1 LEAKVRVRMRWTGI
15 GAAVILT
22 WVAGIETGRT
32 WNDIGHRLYVE
43 KAIDAL
49 PKPLKG
55 FYDQHKVTLAEAVSD
70 PSRFS
75 RAIFEVDRLEPFPF
89 ADLPTDRELA
99 VRKYGEETL
108 KEAGDTPWRLIES
121 YQALVEDFRSSD
133 FKSAV
138 TRSEEIAF
146 LVGELYVP
154 LNVSKDGDGEPTG
167 QQGLRERFDSR
178 LMEAFGQKLKVPT
191 IGAVFLDR
199 PAEYAVSIPLKSFIF
214 VDNILYYDYLSRKGV
229 QSYDRFY
236 YEGMWLRA
244 QPVTEVLL
252 AGAAQDAASFW
263 YTAWVEARKPEL
275 PKS

>member
-1 LEAKVRVRMRWTGI
+1 MTVKWVGI
-15 GAAVILT
+15 GTAAILT
-22 WVAGIETGRT
+22 WIGSIETGRT

-55 FYDQHKVTLAEAVSD
+55 FYDNHKVALAEAVSD
-70 PSRFS
+70 PSRFRRS
-75 RAIFEVDRLEPFPF
+75 IFEVDRLEPFPF

-108 KEAGDTPWRLIES
+108 EEAGDVPWRLIES
-121 YQALVEDFRSSD
+121 YRALVEDFRKSD
-133 FKSAV
+133 FNSAV
-138 TRSEEIAF
+138 THSEEIAF

-154 LNVSKDGDGEPTG
+154 LNVSKNGDGDSTG

-178 LMEAFGQKLKVPT
+178 LMEAFGDKLKVPT
-191 IGAVFLDR
+191 LSAVFLDR
-199 PAEYAVSIPLKSFIF
+199 PAEYAISIPLKSFIF
-214 VDNILYYDYLSRKGV
+214 VDNILYFDYLSRKGV

-236 YEGMWLRA
+236 YEGMWLRG
-244 QPVTEVLL
+244 QPMTEQLL

-275 PKS
+275 PKR

>member
-1 LEAKVRVRMRWTGI
+1 MRVKWIGI

-22 WVAGIETGRT
+22 WVASTETGRT

-49 PKPLKG
+49 PKPLKS
-55 FYDQHKVTLAEAVSD
+55 FYDKNKVTLAEAVSD

-121 YQALVEDFRSSD
+121 YHALVEDFRKSD
-133 FKSAV
+133 FESAV
-138 TRSEEIAF
+138 THSEEIAF

-178 LMEAFGQKLKVPT
+178 LMEAFGDKLKVPGL
-191 IGAVFLDR
+191 GAVFLDR

-214 VDNILYYDYLSRKGV
+214 VDNILYFDYLSRKGV

-244 QPVTEVLL
+244 QPVTEQLL

>member
-1 LEAKVRVRMRWTGI
+1 MRGI
-15 GAAVILT
+15 WMAAAV
-22 WVAGIETGRT
+22 VAGFVFSVGVGHG

-55 FYDQHKVTLAEAVSD
+55 FYESHKVELADAVSD
-70 PSRFS
+70 PRRFS
-75 RAIFEVDRLEPFPF
+75 RSIFEVDRLEPFPF
-89 ADLPTDRELA
+89 DALPADRELA
-99 VRKYGEETL
+99 VRKYGEEKL
-108 KEAGDTPWRLIES
+108 AEAGDAPWRLIES
-121 YQALVEDFRSSD
+121 YRALVEDYKKGD
-133 FKSAV
+133 FAAAI
-138 TRSEEIAF
+138 THSEEIAF

-154 LNVSKDGDGEPTG
+154 LNVSKDGDGDPTD

-178 LMEAFGQKLKVPT
+178 LMEAFGDKLKVLGT
-191 IGAVFLDR
+191 SAVYLDR
-199 PAEYAVSIPLKSFIF
+199 PAEYAISIPLKSFIF

-236 YEGMWLRA
+236 YDGMWLRA
-244 QPVTEVLL
+244 QPVTEQLL

>member
-1 LEAKVRVRMRWTGI
+1 MRRIWM
-15 GAAVILT
+15 GA
-22 WVAGIETGRT
+22 VAFLVFVASIEVGHG
-32 WNDIGHRLYVE
+32 WNDVGHRLYVE
-43 KAIDAL
+43 KAVDAL

-55 FYDQHKVTLAEAVSD
+55 FYEAHKVTLAEAVSD
-70 PSRFS
+70 PRRFS
-75 RAIFEVDRLEPFPF
+75 RSIFEVDRLEPFPF
-89 ADLPTDRELA
+89 AELPSDRELA

-108 KEAGDTPWRLIES
+108 QEAGDTPWRLIES
-121 YQALVEDFRSSD
+121 YRALVEDFRKSD
-133 FKSAV
+133 FQAAV
-138 TRSEEIAF
+138 THSEEIAF

-154 LNVSKDGDGEPTG
+154 LNVSKNGDGDPTG

-178 LMEAFGQKLKVPT
+178 LMEAFGEKIKVPDT
-191 IGAVFLDR
+191 SAVFLDR
-199 PAEYAVSIPLKSFIF
+199 PAEYAISIPLKSFIF

-236 YEGMWLRA
+236 YDGMWLRA
-244 QPVTEVLL
+244 QPVTEQLL

>member
-1 LEAKVRVRMRWTGI
+1 VGKRRIGI
-15 GAAVILT
+15 ATVVILT
-22 WVAGIETGRT
+22 WVASIETGRT

-43 KAIDAL
+43 KAIDVL

-55 FYDQHKVTLAEAVSD
+55 FYEKHKVTLAEAVSD
-70 PSRFS
+70 PRRFGRS
-75 RAIFEVDRLEPFPF
+75 IFEVDRLEPFPF

-108 KEAGDTPWRLIES
+108 KEAGDVPWRLIES
-121 YQALVEDFRSSD
+121 YRALVEDFRKSD
-133 FKSAV
+133 FEAAI
-138 TRSEEIAF
+138 THSEEIAF

-178 LMEAFGQKLKVPT
+178 LMEAFGDKLKVPAPA
-191 IGAVFLDR
+191 AVFLDR
-199 PAEYAVSIPLKSFIF
+199 PADYAISIPLKSFIF
-214 VDNILYYDYLSRKGV
+214 VDNILYFDYLSRKGV

-244 QPVTEVLL
+244 QPVTEQLL

>member
-1 LEAKVRVRMRWTGI
+1 MRRIWI
-15 GAAVILT
+15 GAAAILT
-22 WVAGIETGRT
+22 WIVNIETGRS
-32 WNDIGHRLYVE
+32 WNDVGHRLYIE
-43 KAIDAL
+43 KAVDAL
-49 PKPLKG
+49 PKPLKA
-55 FYDQHKVTLAEAVSD
+55 FYETHEVALAEAVAD

-99 VRKYGEETL
+99 ARKYGEETL
-108 KEAGDTPWRLIES
+108 KEAGDVPWRLIES
-121 YQALVEDFRSSD
+121 YQALVEAFRKSD
-133 FKSAV
+133 FEAAV
-138 TRSEEIAF
+138 THSEEIAF

-154 LNVSKDGDGEPTG
+154 LNVSKNGDGEPTG

-178 LMEAFGQKLKVPT
+178 LMEAFGDKLRVATPSA
-191 IGAVFLDR
+191 IFLDR
-199 PAEYAVSIPLKSFIF
+199 PAEYAISIPLKSFIW
-214 VDNILYYDYLSRKGV
+214 VDNILYFDYLSHKGV

-244 QPVTEVLL
+244 QPVTEHLL

>member
-1 LEAKVRVRMRWTGI
+1 MRRIWI
-15 GAAVILT
+15 GAAVALT
-22 WVAGIETGRT
+22 WTAGTETGRG
-32 WNDIGHRLYVE
+32 WNDVGRRLYME
-43 KAIDAL
+43 KAIEAL

-55 FYDQHKVTLAEAVSD
+55 FYETHKVSLAEAISD
-70 PSRFS
+70 PSRFG

-89 ADLPTDRELA
+89 ADLPTNRELA

-108 KEAGDTPWRLIES
+108 KEAGDVPWRLIES
-121 YQALVEDFRSSD
+121 YQALVESFRKSD
-133 FKSAV
+133 FKAAV
-138 TRSEEIAF
+138 THSEEIAF

-154 LNVSKDGDGEPTG
+154 LNVSKSGDGEPTG

-178 LMEAFGQKLKVPT
+178 LMEAFGEKLKIDPPS
-191 IGAVFLDR
+191 AVFLDR

-214 VDNILYYDYLSRKGV
+214 VDNILYFDYLSRKGV

-244 QPVTEVLL
+244 RPVTEQLL

>member
-1 LEAKVRVRMRWTGI
+1 MEVKVRAKSVGI
-15 GAAVILT
+15 ATAVILT
-22 WVAGIETGRT
+22 WVASTETGRT

-55 FYDQHKVTLAEAVSD
+55 FYESHKVTLAEAVSD
-70 PSRFS
+70 PSRFGRS
-75 RAIFEVDRLEPFPF
+75 IFEVDRLEPFPF

-99 VRKYGEETL
+99 VRKYGEDTL
-108 KEAGDTPWRLIES
+108 KEAGDVPWRLIES
-121 YQALVEDFRSSD
+121 YQALVEAFRKSD
-133 FKSAV
+133 FKTAI
-138 TRSEEIAF
+138 THSEEIAF

-191 IGAVFLDR
+191 LGAVFLDR

-214 VDNILYYDYLSRKGV
+214 VDNILYFDYLSRKGV

-244 QPVTEVLL
+244 QPVTEQLL